1 MAGAQ
6 PSLTAITDDA
16 SRGGLFVQSNI
27 ANPVSGSDIRGE
39 VVNDTTITLS
49 ITINGDTQ
57 TQSFTTNQAAI
68 STEAFDFT
76 VAGGT
81 GGDTGG
87 NINGGSFS
95 PQTQTLTLTTVNG
108 GMIPITGFTFE
119 GRSDTDIE
127 NIVNTR
133 IGATEI
139 GDLMDVDDTRGTAG
153 QVLSVASDG
162 LSLIYSDPATARVVA
177 GSFSSNDTTVVITQN
192 GTQVDLSA
200 QPEWTG
206 NTNMGDNVGAAGVH
220 AQNIILAADTG
231 LILDNTG
238 GQVTIRLADTAPPP
252 AGTPT
257 ATQPPPSS
265 ALVPSPVQNILVTPT
280 GGTFMGADPVRPT
293 ITPPPGATPVTPT
306 TTVAPGGMTATIMI
320 PGGGTNSPGN
330 YMVMI
335 ETDTTGPDGMV
346 VTETISDTIERFV
359 PFFQSRNVITA
370 TSLGTESMAAWDG
383 TLTAVPGAGGTLYV
397 AALQSVLPDTT
408 AFADIAGFPVRVS
421 RVGTTPIGV
430 TLADASIANVNV
442 FRLQANP
449 GAAVSNF
456 RSTR

>member
-1 MAGAQ
+1 
-6 PSLTAITDDA
+6 
-16 SRGGLFVQSNI
+16 
-27 ANPVSGSDIRGE
+27 
-39 VVNDTTITLS
+39 
-49 ITINGDTQ
+49 
-57 TQSFTTNQAAI
+57 
-68 STEAFDFT
+68 
-76 VAGGT
+76 
-81 GGDTGG
+81 
-87 NINGGSFS
+87 
-95 PQTQTLTLTTVNG
+95 
-108 GMIPITGFTFE
+108 
-119 GRSDTDIE
+119 
-127 NIVNTR
+127 
-133 IGATEI
+133 
-139 GDLMDVDDTRGTAG
+139 
-153 QVLSVASDG
+153 
-162 LSLIYSDPATARVVA
+162 
-177 GSFSSNDTTVVITQN
+177 
-192 GTQVDLSA
+192 
-200 QPEWTG
+200 
-206 NTNMGDNVGAAGVH
+206 MGDNVGAAGVH
-220 AQNIILAADTG
+220 AQNIILAADTD
-231 LILDNTG
+231 LILDNNG
-238 GQVTIRLADTAPPP
+238 GQVTIRRADTAPPP

-257 ATQPPPSS
+257 ASQPPPSS
-265 ALVPSPVQNILVTPT
+265 ALIPSPPQNILVTPT
-280 GGTFMGADPVRPT
+280 GGTFMGTNPVRPT
-293 ITPPPGATPVTPT
+293 ITPPPGATPVAPT
-306 TTVAPGGMTATIMI
+306 TTVAPDGMTATIMI

-397 AALQSVLPDTT
+397 TALQSVLPDTT